1 MNSNARC
8 LLDLDLAITLSPL
21 VSTNLINKHNQLL
34 KKNVDDFSVE
44 DIRFMIGQRTALEI
58 LLPRAIELLNE
69 NIIAEGDLFEG
80 DLLLSVVSLDEIFW
94 SRNIRW
100 YNQISELINKS
111 LTDVELIP
119 LSKVVLK
126 GVNHFLGLREN
137 GNLVNDQSGSKS
149 IH

>member
-1 MNSNARC
+1 MKSNARC
-8 LLDLDLAITLSPL
+8 LLDLDSTITLSP
-21 VSTNLINKHNQLL
+21 VAPTNLVNKHNQLL

-100 YNQISELINKS
+100 YNQISELIYKS

-119 LSKVVLK
+119 LSKLVLK
-126 GVNHFLGLREN
+126 AVNHFLGLREN
-137 GNLVNDQSGSKS
+137 GNLVNN
-149 IH
+149 